1 MIKRLI
7 LILLFFSCNEKEIF
21 FDQRPNIL
29 FIMLDDLGKE
39 WISGFGASE
48 IKTPAID
55 KLISTGISFKNV
67 YSMPQCTPT
76 RITLLTGQYPWRHG
90 WVNHFDVPRWGHGVR
105 FDPNLNP
112 SFPKMLRNAGYST
125 CAAGKWQINDFRLE
139 PDAMVKA
146 GFDEYCMWTGG
157 EGGNIKLS
165 ENRYWD
171 PYIHTK
177 SGSKVYK
184 NKFGEDVFTDFIID
198 FMKKNKDKPMMIYYP
213 MCLPH
218 GPLTSTPLEPDAPK
232 SEQHKSM
239 VRYADH
245 ILNVLVKAL
254 DQIGIRENTIIIWT
268 TDNGTSG
275 SIIGDLN
282 GKRVRGGKSMLSEN
296 GVNAP
301 FIINAPGIVPE
312 GITSDALI
320 DFSDLLPTLCDLAQ
334 TSPDKEYEYDGIS
347 FAPEIYGLENKSKRD
362 WIMALGSNPAKIK
375 NGRIKNAFDFRDR
388 IVRDKNFKA
397 YIDTLNK
404 IYEIIELK
412 SDFYEENNLLNSKRE
427 DVISGIKKFDS
438 VIKKYPSFDAS
449 PIYTKSKNSFFD
461 IDSIELLKM
470 SNRGKSKPNKTRA
483 PSQMKSKNS

>member
-55 KLISTGISFKNV
+55 KLISTGISFKNA

-76 RITLLTGQYPWRHG
+76 RVTLLTGQYPWRHG

-347 FAPEIYGLENKSKRD
+347 FAPEIYGLENKSRRD
-362 WIMALGSNPAKIK
+362 WIMALGSNPAKIE

-427 DVISGIKKFDS
+427 DVISGIKKFES
-438 VIKKYPSFDAS
+438 VIKKYPSMDAS
-449 PIYTKSKNSFFD
+449 PKYTKSKNSLFD

-470 SNRGKSKPNKTRA
+470 SNRGKLKPNKTRA
-483 PSQMKSKNS
+483 PVK